1 MILTEA
7 ELAAIRRQAEAEYPA
22 ECCGVVLARPGAGER
37 RLHPCRNIQDELH
50 GRDPSRHPRGARTA
64 YYMAHEDLIEISR
77 QEAAGWAVHVIYHS
91 HIDTGAYFSETDRR
105 NALIDGQPAYPETTY
120 VVVAVDAGRAGDA
133 RAFRWVG
140 DRVDFVE
147 VPLDG
152 TRRSLGQL
160 SG

>member
-1 MILTEA
+1 
-7 ELAAIRRQAEAEYPA
+7 
-22 ECCGVVLARPGAGER
+22 
-37 RLHPCRNIQDELH
+37 
-50 GRDPSRHPRGARTA
+50 
-64 YYMAHEDLIEISR
+64 MAHEDLIEISR
-77 QEAAGWAVHVIYHS
+77 REAAGWTVHVIYHS

-105 NALIDGQPAYPETTY
+105 NALIDGQPTYPEATY